1 MNLSTTE
8 NMNMKAGRK
17 KQELTEKEAV
27 IMNLLWD
34 NGPLF
39 VREMIDL
46 YPEPK
51 PHFNTVSTTVRILEG
66 KGYVGHE
73 VLGNSHRFYAIAD
86 KSDFRS
92 RSLSA
97 VIRDYFGNSYKSAV
111 SALAEEEKISVEELK
126 EIIDIIESRN
136 KEKG

>member
-1 MNLSTTE
+1 
-8 NMNMKAGRK
+8 
-17 KQELTEKEAV
+17 
-27 IMNLLWD
+27 MNLLWD